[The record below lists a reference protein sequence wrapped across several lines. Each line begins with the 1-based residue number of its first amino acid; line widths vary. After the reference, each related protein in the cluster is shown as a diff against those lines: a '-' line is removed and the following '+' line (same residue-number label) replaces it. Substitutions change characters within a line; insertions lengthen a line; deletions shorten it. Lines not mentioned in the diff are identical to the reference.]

1 MGQRLK
7 PPLLRLAVT
16 SAVGSHAKEKCGLCR
31 WVCGCNDQQQYE
43 QLITK
48 L

>member
-1 MGQRLK
+1 MGQGLK

-16 SAVGSHAKEKCGLCR
+16 STKGSYAKKCGLCH
-31 WVCGCNDQQQYE
+31 WMCGCNEQQQYV

-48 L
+48 P